1 MTDDERTHSPFQILC
16 NHRPADE
23 TFVHAREFSPPFKKK
38 ILTPFP
44 LPTPNSPNGHVF
56 GLYPPGGRETEERKR
71 MGKRKNR
78 EVAARLGCAGRER
91 KTWSRLSICTFSAFS
106 FLDQQMKQP
115 RGFEGGKEE
124 GEKNLW

>member
-71 MGKRKNR
+71 MGKRKMEKLLLVWAVLEER
-78 EVAARLGCAGRER
+78 EKDLVQTIDLYIQRVFVFRPADE
-91 KTWSRLSICTFSAFS
+91 TT
-106 FLDQQMKQP
+106 
-115 RGFEGGKEE
+115 EGI
-124 GEKNLW
+124 

>member
-91 KTWSRLSICTFSAFS
+91 ERLGPDYRFVHSARFR
-106 FLDQQMKQP
+106 F
-115 RGFEGGKEE
+115 
-124 GEKNLW
+124 